1 MKFALKAVTFG
12 VLTAGSTMVMAEDAP
27 SFYGITATGSVAATT
42 DYRFRGIT
50 QSSNNPAIQG
60 GFTFSHKSGAYVALW
75 GSSVDFNTP
84 GVSTET
90 DISLGYT
97 NTLKLSDTLAPTY
110 DVGVIRY
117 GYIGSDSKFTN
128 PYNGDTGFDFTE
140 FYGKLTFADSLFK
153 GDALSVGVNYSNDY
167 WGHSDEFWYFNV
179 GYSAPIADTGFTG
192 LASVGYNKLQN
203 TRQFLQNLPA
213 NDVLLTGSRGTGK
226 SSIVRALLTEYKDQG
241 LRLIEIERD
250 DLSDLPEI
258 QKLIQKRPEKFI
270 VYCDDLAFNAEDEN
284 YRSLKSVLDGSLQ
297 SGSSNFIIYATSNR
311 RHLLPEFM
319 HENTPVTRVD
329 VPQYTELHPQ
339 EAIEEKISL
348 SDRFG
353 MWLSFYPMDQN
364 LYLTIVEH
372 YLAKTDMPMNDEAH
386 AEALR
391 WCQARGQRSGRAAY
405 QFSKHWIGSQQLK
418 AL

>member
-1 MKFALKAVTFG
+1 MTNLTLPENILQTLSTVLQQVQQFLPELKQQ
-12 VLTAGSTMVMAEDAP
+12 
-27 SFYGITATGSVAATT
+27 T
-42 DYRFRGIT
+42 DF
-50 QSSNNPAIQG
+50 
-60 GFTFSHKSGAYVALW
+60 
-75 GSSVDFNTP
+75 
-84 GVSTET
+84 
-90 DISLGYT
+90 
-97 NTLKLSDTLAPTY
+97 
-110 DVGVIRY
+110 
-117 GYIGSDSKFTN
+117 
-128 PYNGDTGFDFTE
+128 
-140 FYGKLTFADSLFK
+140 
-153 GDALSVGVNYSNDY
+153 
-167 WGHSDEFWYFNV
+167 
-179 GYSAPIADTGFTG
+179 SAPAYKWQDKQLKPIFEPKQIYLDDLKGIERQ
-192 LASVGYNKLQN
+192 KEKIIQN

-270 VYCDDLAFNAEDEN
+270 VYCDDLAFNAED
-284 YRSLKSVLDGSLQ
+284 
-297 SGSSNFIIYATSNR
+297 

>member
-1 MKFALKAVTFG
+1 MANLDLPDNILLSLSHVLQQLQQSLPALKQ
-12 VLTAGSTMVMAEDAP
+12 E
-27 SFYGITATGSVAATT
+27 T
-42 DYRFRGIT
+42 DFSAIAFKW
-50 QSSNNPAIQG
+50 QDQQLIAIQQPRKIDLDDLKG
-60 GFTFSHKSGAYVALW
+60 IEKQK
-75 GSSVDFNTP
+75 
-84 GVSTET
+84 EK
-90 DISLGYT
+90 IIQ
-97 NTLKLSDTLAPTY
+97 NTL
-110 DVGVIRY
+110 
-117 GYIGSDSKFTN
+117 
-128 PYNGDTGFDFTE
+128 
-140 FYGKLTFADSLFK
+140 
-153 GDALSVGVNYSNDY
+153 
-167 WGHSDEFWYFNV
+167 
-179 GYSAPIADTGFTG
+179 
-192 LASVGYNKLQN
+192 
-203 TRQFLQNLPA
+203 QFLNGLPA

-226 SSIVRALLTEYKDQG
+226 SSIVRALLTKYANQG

-250 DLSDLPEI
+250 DLSELPEI
-258 QKLIQKRPEKFI
+258 QKIIQHRPEKFI

-319 HENTPVTRVD
+319 HENTSVTRVD

-364 LYLTIVEH
+364 LYLEIVEH
-372 YLAKTDMPMNDEAH
+372 YLQKAEMELTAEAR

-405 QFSKHWIGSQQLK
+405 QFSKHWIGSAQLK
-418 AL
+418 SL

>member
-1 MKFALKAVTFG
+1 MATIELPDTILQSLTQVLAQLQQTLPTLKQEPDF
-12 VLTAGSTMVMAEDAP
+12 SAP
-27 SFYGITATGSVAATT
+27 AFKWQNKQLIPIFHPKKIELDDLKGIERQKAKV
-42 DYRFRGIT
+42 
-50 QSSNNPAIQG
+50 IQ
-60 GFTFSHKSGAYVALW
+60 
-75 GSSVDFNTP
+75 
-84 GVSTET
+84 
-90 DISLGYT
+90 
-97 NTLKLSDTLAPTY
+97 NTL
-110 DVGVIRY
+110 
-117 GYIGSDSKFTN
+117 
-128 PYNGDTGFDFTE
+128 
-140 FYGKLTFADSLFK
+140 
-153 GDALSVGVNYSNDY
+153 
-167 WGHSDEFWYFNV
+167 
-179 GYSAPIADTGFTG
+179 
-192 LASVGYNKLQN
+192 
-203 TRQFLQNLPA
+203 QFLKGLPA

-226 SSIVRALLTEYKDQG
+226 SSIVRALLSQYEAQG

-258 QKLIQKRPEKFI
+258 QKIIQNRPEKFI

-353 MWLSFYPMDQN
+353 LWLSFYPMDQA
-364 LYLTIVEH
+364 LYLEIVEH
-372 YLAKTDMPMNDEAH
+372 YLAKSNMPMTDA
-386 AEALR
+386 ARGEALR

-405 QFSKHWIGSQQLK
+405 QFSKHWVGSQQLNE
-418 AL
+418 L

>member
-1 MKFALKAVTFG
+1 MANLDLPDNILLSLSHVLQQLQQSLPALKQ
-12 VLTAGSTMVMAEDAP
+12 E
-27 SFYGITATGSVAATT
+27 T
-42 DYRFRGIT
+42 DFSAIAFKWQDRQLI
-50 QSSNNPAIQG
+50 AIQQPRKIDLDDLKG
-60 GFTFSHKSGAYVALW
+60 IEKQKEKV
-75 GSSVDFNTP
+75 
-84 GVSTET
+84 
-90 DISLGYT
+90 IQ
-97 NTLKLSDTLAPTY
+97 NTL
-110 DVGVIRY
+110 
-117 GYIGSDSKFTN
+117 
-128 PYNGDTGFDFTE
+128 
-140 FYGKLTFADSLFK
+140 
-153 GDALSVGVNYSNDY
+153 
-167 WGHSDEFWYFNV
+167 
-179 GYSAPIADTGFTG
+179 
-192 LASVGYNKLQN
+192 
-203 TRQFLQNLPA
+203 QFLNGLPA

-226 SSIVRALLTEYKDQG
+226 SSIVRALLTEYANQG

-250 DLSDLPEI
+250 DLSELPEI
-258 QKLIQKRPEKFI
+258 QKIIQHRPEKFI

-297 SGSSNFIIYATSNR
+297 SGSSNFVIYATSNR

-364 LYLTIVEH
+364 LYLEIVEH
-372 YLAKTDMPMNDEAH
+372 YLQKAEMELTAEAR

-405 QFSKHWIGSQQLK
+405 QFSKHWIGSAQLK
-418 AL
+418 QL

>member
-1 MKFALKAVTFG
+1 MANLDLPDNILLSLSHVLQQLQQSLPALKQ
-12 VLTAGSTMVMAEDAP
+12 E
-27 SFYGITATGSVAATT
+27 T
-42 DYRFRGIT
+42 DFSAIAFKW
-50 QSSNNPAIQG
+50 QDQQLIAIQQPRKIDLDDLKG
-60 GFTFSHKSGAYVALW
+60 IEKQK
-75 GSSVDFNTP
+75 
-84 GVSTET
+84 EK
-90 DISLGYT
+90 IIQ
-97 NTLKLSDTLAPTY
+97 NTL
-110 DVGVIRY
+110 
-117 GYIGSDSKFTN
+117 
-128 PYNGDTGFDFTE
+128 
-140 FYGKLTFADSLFK
+140 
-153 GDALSVGVNYSNDY
+153 
-167 WGHSDEFWYFNV
+167 
-179 GYSAPIADTGFTG
+179 
-192 LASVGYNKLQN
+192 
-203 TRQFLQNLPA
+203 QFLNGLPA

-226 SSIVRALLTEYKDQG
+226 SSIVRALLTKYANQG

-250 DLSDLPEI
+250 DLSELPEI
-258 QKLIQKRPEKFI
+258 QKIIQHRPEKFI

-297 SGSSNFIIYATSNR
+297 SGSSNFVIYATSNR

-364 LYLTIVEH
+364 LYLEIVEH
-372 YLAKTDMPMNDEAH
+372 YLQKAEMELTAEAR

-405 QFSKHWIGSQQLK
+405 QFSKHWIGSAQLK
-418 AL
+418 QL

>member
-1 MKFALKAVTFG
+1 MSVFSFEQEQQFFHEIKQMLDQQTFERLILSQYKGELTQLEKITFRVVELHGKKQLSALYHHTTQDVTKNYSFEDGLEQIAALITQCKQANLFSTHQEIQLKKNKKKAMLNMGKKHSVTT
-12 VLTAGSTMVMAEDAP
+12 VPTVQAHDREKQRYVQQGSAFLKEL
-27 SFYGITATGSVAATT
+27 GITDEKAQIIPSMA
-42 DYRFRGIT
+42 RKWKQI
-50 QSSNNPAIQG
+50 N
-60 GFTFSHKSGAYVALW
+60 
-75 GSSVDFNTP
+75 
-84 GVSTET
+84 
-90 DISLGYT
+90 
-97 NTLKLSDTLAPTY
+97 
-110 DVGVIRY
+110 
-117 GYIGSDSKFTN
+117 KF
-128 PYNGDTGFDFTE
+128 
-140 FYGKLTFADSLFK
+140 
-153 GDALSVGVNYSNDY
+153 
-167 WGHSDEFWYFNV
+167 
-179 GYSAPIADTGFTG
+179 I
-192 LASVGYNKLQN
+192 QN

>member
-1 MKFALKAVTFG
+1 MANLDLPDNILLSLSHVLQQLQQSLPALKQ
-12 VLTAGSTMVMAEDAP
+12 E
-27 SFYGITATGSVAATT
+27 T
-42 DYRFRGIT
+42 DFSAIAFKW
-50 QSSNNPAIQG
+50 QDQQLMAIQQPRKIDLDDLKG
-60 GFTFSHKSGAYVALW
+60 IEKQKEKV
-75 GSSVDFNTP
+75 
-84 GVSTET
+84 
-90 DISLGYT
+90 IQ
-97 NTLKLSDTLAPTY
+97 NTL
-110 DVGVIRY
+110 
-117 GYIGSDSKFTN
+117 
-128 PYNGDTGFDFTE
+128 
-140 FYGKLTFADSLFK
+140 
-153 GDALSVGVNYSNDY
+153 
-167 WGHSDEFWYFNV
+167 
-179 GYSAPIADTGFTG
+179 
-192 LASVGYNKLQN
+192 
-203 TRQFLQNLPA
+203 QFLNGLPA

-226 SSIVRALLTEYKDQG
+226 SSIVRALLTEYANQG

-250 DLSDLPEI
+250 DLSELPEI
-258 QKLIQKRPEKFI
+258 QKIIQHRPEKFI

-353 MWLSFYPMDQN
+353 LWLSFYPMDQN
-364 LYLTIVEH
+364 LYLEIVEH
-372 YLAKTDMPMNDEAH
+372 YLQKAEMELTAEAR

-405 QFSKHWIGSQQLK
+405 QFSKHWIGSAQLK
-418 AL
+418 SL

>member
-1 MKFALKAVTFG
+1 MATIDLPDHILNALST
-12 VLTAGSTMVMAEDAP
+12 VLQQLQQSLPEVKTVPDFSAYAYKWQDGQLEPIHKLRSIQLADLK
-27 SFYGITATGSVAATT
+27 GIEKQKEKV
-42 DYRFRGIT
+42 
-50 QSSNNPAIQG
+50 IQ
-60 GFTFSHKSGAYVALW
+60 
-75 GSSVDFNTP
+75 
-84 GVSTET
+84 
-90 DISLGYT
+90 
-97 NTLKLSDTLAPTY
+97 NTL
-110 DVGVIRY
+110 
-117 GYIGSDSKFTN
+117 
-128 PYNGDTGFDFTE
+128 
-140 FYGKLTFADSLFK
+140 
-153 GDALSVGVNYSNDY
+153 
-167 WGHSDEFWYFNV
+167 
-179 GYSAPIADTGFTG
+179 
-192 LASVGYNKLQN
+192 
-203 TRQFLQNLPA
+203 QFLNNLPA

-226 SSIVRALLTEYKDQG
+226 SSIIRALLTEYADQG

-258 QKLIQKRPEKFI
+258 QKLIADRPEKFI

-297 SGSSNFIIYATSNR
+297 SGSSNFVIYATSNR

-319 HENTPVTRVD
+319 HENTPVTKVD

-364 LYLTIVEH
+364 LYLEIVEH
-372 YLAKTDMPMNDEAH
+372 YLIQADMELTTETR

-405 QFSKHWIGSQQLK
+405 QFSKHWIGSTQLN
-418 AL
+418 AS

>member
-1 MKFALKAVTFG
+1 MATIDLPDHILQALSTVLQQLQQNLPELKQETDFSTSAYKWQDKQLKAIQQPKKMY
-12 VLTAGSTMVMAEDAP
+12 LDDLK
-27 SFYGITATGSVAATT
+27 GIERQKEKV
-42 DYRFRGIT
+42 
-50 QSSNNPAIQG
+50 IQ
-60 GFTFSHKSGAYVALW
+60 
-75 GSSVDFNTP
+75 
-84 GVSTET
+84 
-90 DISLGYT
+90 
-97 NTLKLSDTLAPTY
+97 NTL
-110 DVGVIRY
+110 
-117 GYIGSDSKFTN
+117 
-128 PYNGDTGFDFTE
+128 
-140 FYGKLTFADSLFK
+140 
-153 GDALSVGVNYSNDY
+153 
-167 WGHSDEFWYFNV
+167 
-179 GYSAPIADTGFTG
+179 
-192 LASVGYNKLQN
+192 
-203 TRQFLQNLPA
+203 QFLKGLPA

-226 SSIVRALLTEYKDQG
+226 SSIVRALLTQYESEG

-250 DLSDLPEI
+250 DLSDLPLI
-258 QKLIQKRPEKFI
+258 QKLIENRPEKFI

-364 LYLTIVEH
+364 LYLEIVEH
-372 YLAKTDMPMNDEAH
+372 YLAKANMPMDEFTR

-405 QFSKHWIGSQQLK
+405 QFSKHWIGSQKL
-418 AL
+418 ASF

>member
-1 MKFALKAVTFG
+1 MANLDLPDNILLSLSHVLQQLQQSLPALKQ
-12 VLTAGSTMVMAEDAP
+12 E
-27 SFYGITATGSVAATT
+27 T
-42 DYRFRGIT
+42 DFSAIAFKW
-50 QSSNNPAIQG
+50 QDQQLMAIQQPRKIDLDDLKG
-60 GFTFSHKSGAYVALW
+60 IEKQK
-75 GSSVDFNTP
+75 
-84 GVSTET
+84 EK
-90 DISLGYT
+90 IIQ
-97 NTLKLSDTLAPTY
+97 NTL
-110 DVGVIRY
+110 
-117 GYIGSDSKFTN
+117 
-128 PYNGDTGFDFTE
+128 
-140 FYGKLTFADSLFK
+140 
-153 GDALSVGVNYSNDY
+153 
-167 WGHSDEFWYFNV
+167 
-179 GYSAPIADTGFTG
+179 
-192 LASVGYNKLQN
+192 
-203 TRQFLQNLPA
+203 QFLNGLPA

-226 SSIVRALLTEYKDQG
+226 SSIVRALLTKYANQG

-250 DLSDLPEI
+250 DLSELPEI
-258 QKLIQKRPEKFI
+258 QKIIQHRPEKFI

-364 LYLTIVEH
+364 LYLEIVEH
-372 YLAKTDMPMNDEAH
+372 YLQQAEMELTAEAR

-405 QFSKHWIGSQQLK
+405 QFSKHWIGSAQLK
-418 AL
+418 SL

>member
-1 MKFALKAVTFG
+1 MAAFDLPDNIIQKLSTVLDQLQQVLPETKQETDFSAPAFRWHDKQLKAIYQPKAMH
-12 VLTAGSTMVMAEDAP
+12 LEDLK
-27 SFYGITATGSVAATT
+27 GIERQKTK
-42 DYRFRGIT
+42 I
-50 QSSNNPAIQG
+50 
-60 GFTFSHKSGAYVALW
+60 
-75 GSSVDFNTP
+75 
-84 GVSTET
+84 
-90 DISLGYT
+90 
-97 NTLKLSDTLAPTY
+97 
-110 DVGVIRY
+110 
-117 GYIGSDSKFTN
+117 
-128 PYNGDTGFDFTE
+128 
-140 FYGKLTFADSLFK
+140 
-153 GDALSVGVNYSNDY
+153 
-167 WGHSDEFWYFNV
+167 
-179 GYSAPIADTGFTG
+179 
-192 LASVGYNKLQN
+192 LQN
-203 TRQFLQNLPA
+203 TEQFLHGLPA
-213 NDVLLTGSRGTGK
+213 NDILLTGSRGTGK
-226 SSIVRALLTEYKDQG
+226 SSIVRSLLTQYSNQG

-258 QKLIQKRPEKFI
+258 QKIIKDRPEKFI

-319 HENTPVTRVD
+319 HENTPVTKVD
-329 VPQYTELHPQ
+329 VPQYKELHPQ

-364 LYLTIVEH
+364 LYLEIVEH
-372 YLAKTDMPMNDEAH
+372 YLMKENMPFNEDVR

-405 QFSKHWIGSQQLK
+405 QFSKHWIGSERLK

>member
-1 MKFALKAVTFG
+1 MANLDLPDNILLSLSHVLQQLQQSLPALKQ
-12 VLTAGSTMVMAEDAP
+12 E
-27 SFYGITATGSVAATT
+27 T
-42 DYRFRGIT
+42 DFSAIAFKW
-50 QSSNNPAIQG
+50 QDQQLIAIQQPRKIDLDDLKG
-60 GFTFSHKSGAYVALW
+60 IEKQK
-75 GSSVDFNTP
+75 
-84 GVSTET
+84 EK
-90 DISLGYT
+90 IIQ
-97 NTLKLSDTLAPTY
+97 NTL
-110 DVGVIRY
+110 
-117 GYIGSDSKFTN
+117 
-128 PYNGDTGFDFTE
+128 
-140 FYGKLTFADSLFK
+140 
-153 GDALSVGVNYSNDY
+153 
-167 WGHSDEFWYFNV
+167 
-179 GYSAPIADTGFTG
+179 
-192 LASVGYNKLQN
+192 
-203 TRQFLQNLPA
+203 QFLNGLPA

-226 SSIVRALLTEYKDQG
+226 SSIVRALLTEYANQG

-250 DLSDLPEI
+250 DLSELPEI
-258 QKLIQKRPEKFI
+258 QKIIQHRPEKFI

-364 LYLTIVEH
+364 LYLEIVEH
-372 YLAKTDMPMNDEAH
+372 YLQKAEMELTAEAR

-391 WCQARGQRSGRAAY
+391 WCQARGQRSGRVAY
-405 QFSKHWIGSQQLK
+405 QFSKHWIGSAQLK
-418 AL
+418 QL

>member
-1 MKFALKAVTFG
+1 MATIDLPDNILQVLSTVLQQLQQNLPDLKQETNFEASAYKWQNHQLKAIQQPKKIY
-12 VLTAGSTMVMAEDAP
+12 LDDLK
-27 SFYGITATGSVAATT
+27 GIEK
-42 DYRFRGIT
+42 
-50 QSSNNPAIQG
+50 Q
-60 GFTFSHKSGAYVALW
+60 K
-75 GSSVDFNTP
+75 
-84 GVSTET
+84 E
-90 DISLGYT
+90 
-97 NTLKLSDTLAPTY
+97 K
-110 DVGVIRY
+110 VI
-117 GYIGSDSKFTN
+117 
-128 PYNGDTGFDFTE
+128 
-140 FYGKLTFADSLFK
+140 
-153 GDALSVGVNYSNDY
+153 
-167 WGHSDEFWYFNV
+167 
-179 GYSAPIADTGFTG
+179 
-192 LASVGYNKLQN
+192 QN
-203 TRQFLQNLPA
+203 TRQFLKGLPA

-226 SSIVRALLTEYKDQG
+226 SSIVRALLTEYESEG

-250 DLSDLPEI
+250 DLADLPMI
-258 QKLIQKRPEKFI
+258 QKLIENRPEKFI

-319 HENTPVTRVD
+319 HENTPVTRMD

-364 LYLTIVEH
+364 LYLEIVQH
-372 YLAKTDMPMNDEAH
+372 YLAKAGMSMTDEVR